1 MRLSNDQY
9 EFIKGE
15 VVALFERYDVRCIP
29 ISGFEL
35 AFKMGIQMIPY
46 SSLNHMKQTA
56 ALTISSDGFYME
68 DQYSN
73 DIIFY
78 NDSVAYDRMNMTV
91 MHEIGHCVLDHR
103 GETEE
108 EAEASFFAKYAMA
121 PPPLV
126 NRICPRS
133 PSDIEIV
140 FNISHTAAEFA
151 YTYYQK
157 WLRYGRSSFT
167 DYEIRLIRLFS
178 AA

>member
-9 EFIKGE
+9 EFIKSE

-126 NRICPRS
+126 NRI
-133 PSDIEIV
+133 
-140 FNISHTAAEFA
+140 
-151 YTYYQK
+151 
-157 WLRYGRSSFT
+157 WSS
-167 DYEIRLIRLFS
+167 
-178 AA
+178 